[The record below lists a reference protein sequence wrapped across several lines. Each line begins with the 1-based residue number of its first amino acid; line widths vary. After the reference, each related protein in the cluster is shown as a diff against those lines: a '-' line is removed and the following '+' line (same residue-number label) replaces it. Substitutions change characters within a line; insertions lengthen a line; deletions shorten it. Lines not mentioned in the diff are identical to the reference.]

1 MPLRAGFMPLATRF
15 LSRVF
20 CSATGITYKI
30 IFLPFRILFKATA
43 FKGRKKHTKTCGS
56 QLDLR
61 SYATRCILIILDF
74 PIWFKG
80 NFTQK
85 TCYSL

>member
-43 FKGRKKHTKTCGS
+43 FKGRKKHTKNVWQSTG
-56 QLDLR
+56 
-61 SYATRCILIILDF
+61 
-74 PIWFKG
+74 
-80 NFTQK
+80 FTQLCH
-85 TCYSL
+85 TLYFDYTRFSHLVQR

>member
-20 CSATGITYKI
+20 CFATGITYKI

-43 FKGRKKHTKTCGS
+43 FKGRKKAHKK
-56 QLDLR
+56 R
-61 SYATRCILIILDF
+61 VAVNWIYAVMPHAVF
-74 PIWFKG
+74 
-80 NFTQK
+80 
-85 TCYSL
+85 